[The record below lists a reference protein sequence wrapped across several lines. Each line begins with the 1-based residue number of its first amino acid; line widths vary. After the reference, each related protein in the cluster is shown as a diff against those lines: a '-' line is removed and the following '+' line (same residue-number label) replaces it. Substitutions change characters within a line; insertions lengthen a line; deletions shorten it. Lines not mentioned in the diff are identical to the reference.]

1 MNTIKYSTNPYNVN
15 RMTAAAGRAAL
26 KDDADYKENCRKII
40 KNREETASR
49 LRDLGF
55 TVTDSKANFL
65 FASSPKIGGKDLYL
79 RLKEKG
85 ILIRHFSLPEIEDY
99 NRITVGT
106 EEQNG
111 ALINAIEEILK
122 GTEI

>member
-1 MNTIKYSTNPYNVN
+1 MLSIIVE
-15 RMTAAAGRAAL
+15 
-26 KDDADYKENCRKII
+26 KEP
-40 KNREETASR
+40 
-49 LRDLGF
+49 F
-55 TVTDSKANFL
+55 PFANFL